1 MAEYVVTAACVV
13 AKTDSET
20 GEGYY
25 YRDAILP
32 AGVPAA
38 EKKRLVE
45 AGLIK
50 VADEEPAAT
59 DPEAE
64 AEAAKADAE
73 AKGKADAEA
82 AEAAKAAAAK
92 RPTRGT
98 GA

>member
-1 MAEYVVTAACVV
+1 MADYIVTAACVV

-45 AGLIK
+45 AGLVKI
-50 VADEEPAAT
+50 ADEEPTEEPAAT

-64 AEAAKADAE
+64 AKATAE
-73 AKGKADAEA
+73 
-82 AEAAKAAAAK
+82 AEAAKATAAK
-92 RPTRGT
+92 RSPRGT